1 MEDRLR
7 DIIAKFGR
15 LPIAVNTLASDD
27 DLYEA
32 GLSSLASVNLMLA
45 VEDAFDIEFPDH
57 LLTRRTFQSIS
68 SLSSVVSGLKSA
80 TVSS

>member
-7 DIIAKFGR
+7 EIIAKFGR
-15 LPIAVNTLASDD
+15 LPIAIDTLASDD

-45 VEDAFDIEFPDH
+45 VEDAFDIEFPDS

-68 SLSSVVSGLKSA
+68 SLSSVVSCLKSTA
-80 TVSS
+80 VSS

>member
-15 LPIAVNTLASDD
+15 LPIAVDTLASND

-68 SLSSVVSGLKSA
+68 SLSNVVSGLKSA
-80 TVSS
+80 TVSP

>member
-15 LPIAVNTLASDD
+15 LPVAVETLSFDD

-45 VEDAFDIEFPDH
+45 VEEAFDVEFPDH
-57 LLTRRTFQSIS
+57 LLTRRSFQSIA
-68 SLSSVVSGLKSA
+68 SLTSIVSGLRSSA
-80 TVSS
+80 VAS

>member
-15 LPIAVNTLASDD
+15 LPIAINTLAPDD

-68 SLSSVVSGLKSA
+68 SLSSVVSSLKSA
-80 TVSS
+80 PVAS

>member
-15 LPIAVNTLASDD
+15 LPIAIDTLASDD

-68 SLSSVVSGLKSA
+68 SLSNVVSHLKSA
-80 TVSS
+80 TVPS

>member
-15 LPIAVNTLASDD
+15 LPVAVETLRSGD

-45 VEDAFDIEFPDH
+45 IEEAFDVEFPDH
-57 LLTRRTFQSIS
+57 LLTRRSFQSIS
-68 SLSSVVSGLKSA
+68 SLVEVVSGLKSTA
-80 TVSS
+80 LSS

>member
-15 LPIAVNTLASDD
+15 LPVAVDTLAPDD

-45 VEDAFDIEFPDH
+45 VEEAFDVEFPDH
-57 LLTRRTFQSIS
+57 LLTRRSFRSIS
-68 SLSSVVSGLKSA
+68 SLSNVISSLRSA
-80 TVSS
+80 AVSS

>member
-15 LPIAVNTLASDD
+15 LPIAIDTLASDD

-45 VEDAFDIEFPDH
+45 VEDAFDIEFPDN

-68 SLSSVVSGLKSA
+68 SLSSVVSSLKSTA
-80 TVSS
+80 VSS

>member
-15 LPIAVNTLASDD
+15 LPIAIDTLASDD

>member
-7 DIIAKFGR
+7 EIIAKFGR

-45 VEDAFDIEFPDH
+45 VEEAFDVEFPDH
-57 LLTRRTFQSIS
+57 LLTRRSFQSIA
-68 SLSSVVSGLKSA
+68 SLTNVVSDLRSS
-80 TVSS
+80 TVSP

>member
-7 DIIAKFGR
+7 NIITKFGR
-15 LPIAVNTLASDD
+15 LPVAVDTLASDD
-27 DLYEA
+27 DLYDA

-45 VEDAFDIEFPDH
+45 VEDEFDIEFPDH

-68 SLSSVVSGLKSA
+68 SLSNVVSSLKSA

>member
-15 LPIAVNTLASDD
+15 LPIAINTLAPDD

-68 SLSSVVSGLKSA
+68 SLSSVVSSLKSA
-80 TVSS
+80 AVAS

>member
-7 DIIAKFGR
+7 DIVAKFGR
-15 LPIAVNTLASDD
+15 LPVAVSTLRSDD

-45 VEDAFDIEFPDH
+45 IEEAFDVEFPDH

-68 SLSSVVSGLKSA
+68 SLTAIVSGLKSTA
-80 TVSS
+80 FSS

>member
-7 DIIAKFGR
+7 DIIAKFGP
-15 LPIAVNTLASDD
+15 LPIAVDPLASND

-68 SLSSVVSGLKSA
+68 SLSNVVSGLKSA
-80 TVSS
+80 TVSP

>member
-15 LPIAVNTLASDD
+15 LPIAVDTLASND

-68 SLSSVVSGLKSA
+68 SLSKVVSGLRSA
-80 TVSS
+80 TVSP